1 MVKNSAGAW
10 FFSPAPEGLVP
21 LSYFSVVP
29 AHAQLSI
36 IKGLQLKWWWPLT
49 LLAPYTRASMFP
61 TRHGTAPKLACA
73 PGSTALVLT
82 PHLWGKWALV
92 VLPSGQLFICSNSP
106 HVLLGGVSP
115 IQRSGVFCPTA
126 GSSRRRGFSPQVRGV
141 AKNPNDH
148 PHGGRTKSVKYPRT
162 PWGKTTKYP
171 RPPRPKLKL
180 KALSKRR
187 PAVPSHP
194 SALLC
199 F

>member
-1 MVKNSAGAW
+1 
-10 FFSPAPEGLVP
+10 
-21 LSYFSVVP
+21 
-29 AHAQLSI
+29 
-36 IKGLQLKWWWPLT
+36 
-49 LLAPYTRASMFP
+49 MFP
-61 TRHGTAPKLACA
+61 TRHGTTPKLVCA

-187 PAVPSHP
+187 TAVPSRP